1 MDKENLTFG
10 ETEIESIDSTAIK
23 NLNLTNL

>member
-10 ETEIESIDSTAIK
+10 ETEIESIDFTTIK

>member
-10 ETEIESIDSTAIK
+10 ETEIESIDFTAIK
-23 NLNLTNL
+23 SLNLTNL